1 MTNINTKAATVLG
14 LSLIIGLSALGFLVQ
29 QMAVKFKEYERVVAV
44 KGLSEREVVADTV
57 IWPQFTV
64 ADNQLSSLFATVDQQ
79 TQLITQFLVEKG
91 VDRAAISLSAP
102 AVIDKKAQQ
111 YGEDR
116 AEFRYLATQ
125 TLTVYSKQVDQVR
138 KIISEIGQLGKQGVV
153 FNQDALN
160 LASPGSMPSNQ
171 T

>member
-57 IWPQFTV
+57 IWPIQFTV

-79 TQLITQFLVEKG
+79 TQLITQFLVEKAWIAQRFPFSTCC
-91 VDRAAISLSAP
+91 DR
-102 AVIDKKAQQ
+102 
-111 YGEDR
+111 
-116 AEFRYLATQ
+116 
-125 TLTVYSKQVDQVR
+125 
-138 KIISEIGQLGKQGVV
+138 
-153 FNQDALN
+153 
-160 LASPGSMPSNQ
+160 
-171 T
+171 